1 MCWTQDVSLTQ
12 KHSAHV
18 RLSSEM
24 IWTRCSEN
32 IIIHLLL
39 FHDRQHKKHLET
51 QQVTIFIY
59 WTYNSN
65 RERCKWSTNMK
76 CVFFFWSAK
85 ILKTKTS
92 FNKDKLWR
100 EVCLCLDFRGRPP
113 GLEGWRRS
121 CLSQAT
127 VFSASSGFL
136 FGPEKQTMIYF
147 WPFFYVANF
156 DRRSLPLHSGSSTA
170 EQQGN
175 PGATW
180 RIMSVSSSMSWYYD
194 DCSEC
199 VWVLVKHPVFTIWW
213 RLLLL
218 LNFNNVLTSSANNSV
233 DVSLFESVVWQ
244 ICYLEGAE
252 N

>member
-1 MCWTQDVSLTQ
+1 M
-12 KHSAHV
+12 SAWCRNTHHTFV
-18 RLSSEM
+18 YLQR
-24 IWTRCSEN
+24 WFRCSEN

-59 WTYNSN
+59 WTYDLH
-65 RERCKWSTNMK
+65 REHCKWSTNMK
-76 CVFFFWSAK
+76 CVGFFFWSAK

-113 GLEGWRRS
+113 ELEGWRRS

-147 WPFFYVANF
+147 WLFFMLLILTDAAYLFIQKAV
-156 DRRSLPLHSGSSTA
+156 
-170 EQQGN
+170 QQSN
-175 PGATW
+175 KETLE
-180 RIMSVSSSMSWYYD
+180 RHEESCQSVHQWVD
-194 DCSEC
+194 EC

-233 DVSLFESVVWQ
+233 DVSLFESAVWQ